1 MCLLLEPLSFCLWQL
16 SGTHSPK
23 ASFLARFRT
32 YRTVALSAP
41 ALHDAR
47 AHLAGHL
54 SVRTVQY
61 HLALRLE
68 CPNIAPSTHHARH
81 ADAKRADI
89 ITIACEVEPT
99 QSQSARPSLGGWRMA
114 RRMGQI
120 RASGV
125 VRTGQ
130 VRPANRN
137 RHHPHHHHHLLLP
150 PADAQPQITAPPR
163 RTAVPDANRA
173 HRAVGAAGARRLL
186 ACRSC
191 PGVGCAKGCMR
202 LSQRLWLADASR
214 RAESVYRERVTKVCR
229 ALTYV
234 GRQGSDS
241 SEYIFSCIYRI
252 R

>member
-54 SVRTVQY
+54 SVRTVQQ
-61 HLALRLE
+61 HLALLLE
-68 CPNIAPSTHHARH
+68 CPNIASSTHHARH

-130 VRPANRN
+130 VRPGRES
-137 RHHPHHHHHLLLP
+137 
-150 PADAQPQITAPPR
+150 QPTSSSSSSSTSCRRATTDHSAAPR

-173 HRAVGAAGARRLL
+173 HRADGAAGARRLL
-186 ACRSC
+186 ACRSALGLVAQKAFA
-191 PGVGCAKGCMR
+191 P
-202 LSQRLWLADASR
+202 LAAPV
-214 RAESVYRERVTKVCR
+214 A
-229 ALTYV
+229 
-234 GRQGSDS
+234 G
-241 SEYIFSCIYRI
+241 
-252 R
+252 

>member
-23 ASFLARFRT
+23 ESFLARFRT

-54 SVRTVQY
+54 SVRTVQQ

-68 CPNIAPSTHHARH
+68 CPNIASSTHHARH

-89 ITIACEVEPT
+89 IIIACEVEPT

-114 RRMGQI
+114 RRMARYEHRESSGQG
-120 RASGV
+120 RSG
-125 VRTGQ
+125 Q
-130 VRPANRN
+130 AANRN
-137 RHHPHHHHHLLLP
+137 RHHLHHHNNHHHQL
-150 PADAQPQITAPPR
+150 PADAQPQITAQHHGEQRCQMLTELTEQTELPGRGVCWLVDLPWGWLR
-163 RTAVPDANRA
+163 K
-173 HRAVGAAGARRLL
+173 RLL
-186 ACRSC
+186 
-191 PGVGCAKGCMR
+191 R

-214 RAESVYRERVTKVCR
+214 QRNPAC
-229 ALTYV
+229 
-234 GRQGSDS
+234 
-241 SEYIFSCIYRI
+241 
-252 R
+252 

>member
-23 ASFLARFRT
+23 ESFLARFRT

-54 SVRTVQY
+54 SVRTVQQ

-68 CPNIAPSTHHARH
+68 CPNIASSTHHARH

-89 ITIACEVEPT
+89 IIIACEVEPT

-150 PADAQPQITAPPR
+150 PADAQPQITAQHLGEQRCQMLTELTEQTELPGRGVCWLVDLPWGWLR
-163 RTAVPDANRA
+163 K
-173 HRAVGAAGARRLL
+173 RLL
-186 ACRSC
+186 
-191 PGVGCAKGCMR
+191 R

-214 RAESVYRERVTKVCR
+214 QRNPAC
-229 ALTYV
+229 
-234 GRQGSDS
+234 
-241 SEYIFSCIYRI
+241 
-252 R
+252 

>member
-23 ASFLARFRT
+23 ESFLARFRT

-47 AHLAGHL
+47 AHLAGHS
-54 SVRTVQY
+54 SVRTVQQ

-68 CPNIAPSTHHARH
+68 CPNIASSTHHARH

-89 ITIACEVEPT
+89 IIIACEVEQT
-99 QSQSARPSLGGWRMA
+99 KSQSARPSLGGWRMA

-130 VRPANRN
+130 VRPRIATVIILIIIIIFLLQTRN
-137 RHHPHHHHHLLLP
+137 HRSQHHGEQRCQMLTELTEQSELP
-150 PADAQPQITAPPR
+150 GRGVCWLVDLPWGWLR
-163 RTAVPDANRA
+163 K
-173 HRAVGAAGARRLL
+173 RLL
-186 ACRSC
+186 
-191 PGVGCAKGCMR
+191 R
-202 LSQRLWLADASR
+202 LSQRRSACGWLTLR
-214 RAESVYRERVTKVCR
+214 
-229 ALTYV
+229 
-234 GRQGSDS
+234 GRNPA
-241 SEYIFSCIYRI
+241 C
-252 R
+252 